1 MESGPSCPERSIP
14 ASSKR
19 VVIIPAMKVIRGVHN
34 LRAHHKGCVATLGNF
49 DGVHHGHQMILRHLV
64 DKASEYGVPSL
75 LITFE
80 PQPSEFFGGTTA
92 PARLTRFREKLY
104 LVAKA
109 GIDRVLL
116 VPFNEHLAKV
126 TAEEVIDTFLVDS
139 LGVRHVAVGD
149 DARFGRE
156 AKGDY
161 RLLRAAGQKY
171 GFGVSNFGTL
181 VLDGERVSSTRVRE
195 CLMAGDLRGAERLL
209 GHPYFI
215 MGRVVTGQRL
225 GRSLG
230 SPTANIRLQRSKA
243 ALTGVYAVQ
252 AEWRDFC
259 FPGVANIGLRPTVD
273 GRDLLLEVHLLDF
286 DEDIYGEHLRV
297 TFCHKLRDER
307 KFDSVDALR
316 EQIRLDA
323 ARAGELLA
331 DEPQQELSS
340 QPEAMKG

>member
-1 MESGPSCPERSIP
+1 MCSGFECETCAHP
-14 ASSKR
+14 ASPGR
-19 VVIIPAMKVIRGVHN
+19 VVIIPAMKVIRGAHN

-64 DKASEYGVPSL
+64 DKSSEYGVPSV

-80 PQPSEFFGGTTA
+80 PQPSEFFGGAAA

-104 LVAKA
+104 LVARA

-116 VPFNEHLAKV
+116 IPFNEQLAKV
-126 TAEEVIDTFLVDS
+126 TAQEVIDTFLVDS
-139 LGVRHVAVGD
+139 LGVRHVVVGD

-171 GFGVSNFGTL
+171 GFGVSNFGSL

-195 CLMAGDLRGAERLL
+195 CLMAGDLRAAERLL

-225 GRSLG
+225 GRNLG

-243 ALTGVYAVQ
+243 ALRGVYAVQ
-252 AEWRDFC
+252 SEWRDVC

-273 GRDLLLEVHLLDF
+273 GQELLLEVHLLDF
-286 DEDIYGEHLRV
+286 DEDLYGEHLRV
-297 TFCHKLRDER
+297 TFCHKVRDER
-307 KFDSVDALR
+307 KFDSIDALR
-316 EQIRLDA
+316 EQIRLDV
-323 ARAGELLA
+323 ARAAELLA
-331 DEPQQELSS
+331 DESQQELST
-340 QPEAMKG
+340 QPEAIRG